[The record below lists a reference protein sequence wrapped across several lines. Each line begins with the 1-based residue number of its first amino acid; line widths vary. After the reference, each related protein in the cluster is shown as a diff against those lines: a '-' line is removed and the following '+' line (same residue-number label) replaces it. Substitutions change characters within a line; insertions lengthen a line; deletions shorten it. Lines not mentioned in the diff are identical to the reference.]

1 MTAPETSVGGV
12 GTCREAPTPSPPLP
26 KPWPFQAAAG
36 SGIRV
41 GGWPDGPV
49 KNDRRRRRAG
59 VLTLGAGLTLGGGG
73 TDDRRGTDAWRRGT
87 NGWRGRTNAGGW
99 YAAVGPW
106 AERLPGPE
114 MGPEWPGLGKGHGS
128 PTGPRPRGRAHSGG
142 EARRGDKEAEA
153 SVPVKRG
160 VKELYVQ
167 ILSPSIKDCRDLEK
181 HKEVSC
187 RTFVAKFFFVLF
199 VLLSFAHLY
208 FRFLPS
214 ETTLTHSSFEV
225 DLRAC

>member
-99 YAAVGPW
+99 CAAVGPW

-128 PTGPRPRGRAHSGG
+128 PTGPRPRGRISRQSVRQSAPGPNGYPGLRWARNSPGPERATARRPG
-142 EARRGDKEAEA
+142 PGLARRGDKEAEA

-167 ILSPSIKDCRDLEK
+167 IPNFSIKDCRDFDRHE
-181 HKEVSC
+181 
-187 RTFVAKFFFVLF
+187 
-199 VLLSFAHLY
+199 
-208 FRFLPS
+208 
-214 ETTLTHSSFEV
+214 
-225 DLRAC
+225 